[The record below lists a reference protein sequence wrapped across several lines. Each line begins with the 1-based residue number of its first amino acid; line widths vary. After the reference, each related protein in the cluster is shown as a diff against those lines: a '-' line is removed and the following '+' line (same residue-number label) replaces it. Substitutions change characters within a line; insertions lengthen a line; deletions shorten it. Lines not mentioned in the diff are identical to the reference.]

1 MTYRTILVEVVTEAG
16 AEDRLRVA
24 DSLVTRFDATLIG
37 MHAAPSPVELVA
49 QYGWA
54 AGYVGPDLIDA
65 QEKANVA
72 ARTRAREAFRRRCG
86 DDATNSWREAEGD
99 PARLVAAAARTAD
112 LVVAGREQDGGAGFA
127 EELLTTTGVPV
138 LALPPQVAAGEIG
151 RSVLVAWNGSREAA
165 RAAHDALPLLQR
177 GPREVALCAIGE
189 EAGQS
194 LEDAVAMLGRHGVR
208 CEPVRLAGGDADA
221 GELLLAEATARH
233 ADLLVMGAYGHARLR
248 ELVFGGATRHALA
261 RAPIPV
267 LFGG

>member
-1 MTYRTILVEVVTEAG
+1 VTYRTILVELVTQAG
-16 AEDRLRVA
+16 MEERLRVA
-24 DSLVTRFDATLIG
+24 DGLARRFGAMLVG

-65 QEKANVA
+65 QEKANVE
-72 ARTRAREAFRRRCG
+72 ARTRARETFRRRCG
-86 DDATNSWREAEGD
+86 DNATSAWRAAEGD

-112 LVVAGREQDGGAGFA
+112 LVVAGRDQDGGAGLA
-127 EELLTTTGVPV
+127 EALLTTTGVPV
-138 LALPPQVAAGEIG
+138 LAFPPEVPAGETG
-151 RSVLVAWNGSREAA
+151 RSVLVAWNGSRESA
-165 RAAHDALPLLQR
+165 RAAHDALPLLR
-177 GPREVALCAIGE
+177 HGAREIALCAIGE
-189 EAGQS
+189 EAAAS
-194 LEDAVAMLGRHGVR
+194 LDDAAAMLARHGVR

-221 GELLLAEATARH
+221 GALLLAEATARH

-248 ELVFGGATRHALA
+248 EMMFGGATRHALA